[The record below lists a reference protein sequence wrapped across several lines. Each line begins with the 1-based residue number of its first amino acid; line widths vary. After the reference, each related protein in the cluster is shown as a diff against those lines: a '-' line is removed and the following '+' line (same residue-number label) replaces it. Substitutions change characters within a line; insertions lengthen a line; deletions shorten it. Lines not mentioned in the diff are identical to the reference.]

1 MPLTTNELIQRSRCF
16 DCLPWSTQ
24 FEIQT
29 YIIAFASGQGTDPNT
44 LAEAAKC
51 LKCLSLPT
59 LTEVKAFLLARI
71 AGVSTDPNTLA
82 AAAKCYVCIP
92 DGLIGAINTYL
103 WSTDPAGPGI
113 TDPNALAQ
121 ASKAFQRL
129 SPETLLEIQVYLLAL
144 QAGVTTDPNQLAE
157 LAKCFK
163 CLPLPF
169 LRDVGTYLVQ
179 TFIEGGG
186 CVDVPADLIPVISA
200 TYQGTGEIDVLT
212 VVLPKVCCNPNPGFI
227 DIYEADDAS
236 GTNAALCTS
245 AGIPAAQ
252 AGSTNYTTQ
261 ILGVSIDCFTK
272 DFILAKQECAGSFSG
287 FSNAVARMA
296 PLPTSSLVLKL
307 ESDDFDGS
315 ANGDPVNLWSDQSGL
330 GHDFNLYVHNGI
342 PDPPNVSQTTQLNG
356 HATIRFQGSGIGG
369 IKGLE
374 SASAWVNPASP
385 GLESIVVMKLDTYPA
400 ASGGGDFTLSI
411 TNNQN
416 DHMPFTTNFFSS
428 FASTIRTNFGAPV
441 TNPSTAFR
449 RLQLSADATSLTAW
463 MSNEKFFEDL
473 AFATFNPETN
483 PGIAPGRGNQ
493 TNYCIGFS
501 FHTAVD
507 FFIWTGWIAAIY
519 LWEKKLTPAERA
531 QALAY
536 IVGKWGI

>member
-92 DGLIGAINTYL
+92 DGLIGAVNTYL

-121 ASKAFQRL
+121 AAKAFQRL
-129 SPETLLEIQVYLLAL
+129 SPQTLLEIQVYLLAI
-144 QAGVTTDPNQLAE
+144 QAGVTTDPDQLAE

-186 CVDVPADLIPVISA
+186 CVDVPANLIPVISA

-227 DIYEADDAS
+227 DIYEADDAIGTGAVLCSS
-236 GTNAALCTS
+236 G
-245 AGIPAAQ
+245 GIPAGQ
-252 AGSTNYTTQ
+252 AGASNYTVTFPA
-261 ILGVSIDCFTK
+261 VAIDCMLK
-272 DFILAKQECAGSFSG
+272 AFILVKQECAGAFSG
-287 FSNAVARMA
+287 FSNAVSRTAT
-296 PLPTSSLVLKL
+296 LPTNSLVLKL
-307 ESDDFDGS
+307 ESDDFDAL
-315 ANGDPVNLWSDQSGL
+315 ANGDPVNLWSDKSGL
-330 GHDFNLYVHNGI
+330 GHDFSPTVHNAI
-342 PDPPNVSQTTQLNG
+342 TDPPNVSQTTQLNG
-356 HATIRFQGSGIGG
+356 HATIRFQASGIGG
-369 IKGLE
+369 IKGFE
-374 SASAWVNPASP
+374 SASAWVNPAAL
-385 GLESIVVMKLDTYPA
+385 GLESIVVMKLDAYPA
-400 ASGGGDFTLSI
+400 PSGGGDFTLAI
-411 TNNQN
+411 TSGQN

-428 FASTIRTNFGAPV
+428 FASTVRTDFGAPV

-449 RLQLSADATSLTAW
+449 RLELSADATSLTAW
-463 MSNEKFFEDL
+463 MSNEKFFENL
-473 AFATFNPETN
+473 AFATFNPETD
-483 PGIAPGRGNQ
+483 PTPRIANQ
-493 TNYCIGFS
+493 KNYCIGFS
-501 FHTAVD
+501 FHTAID
-507 FFIWTGWIAAIY
+507 LFIWTGWIAAIY
-519 LWEKKLTPAERA
+519 MWEKKLTPAERV
-531 QALAY
+531 QALGY
-536 IVGKWGI
+536 IVGKWGV